1 MKDLFSMKCWAR
13 SAGLGL
19 SLGVATAL
27 VGCAAEGGDTDGVAQ
42 TGDELK
48 GGIPANGKEKSN
60 KGKRVGMGAAG
71 SVGAVDDGGTADEEP
86 TKGNGQG
93 QDKADKV
100 KGKDK
105 DKADEVKGQGK
116 DKADKGK
123 PATGAAGA
131 DADDA
136 DDTEDEDTAVDEA

>member
-1 MKDLFSMKCWAR
+1 MKDLFSMKSWAR

-27 VGCAAEGGDTDGVAQ
+27 VGCAAEGGDTDGVTQ

-60 KGKRVGMGAAG
+60 KGKHVGMGAAG
-71 SVGAVDDGGTADEEP
+71 SIGAVDDAGTVDEEP
-86 TKGNGQG
+86 AKGNGQG
-93 QDKADKV
+93 KDKADKV
-100 KGKDK
+100 KGQ
-105 DKADEVKGQGK
+105 DKADKGQGK

-123 PATGAAGA
+123 PATDAAGA
-131 DADDA
+131 DAEDA
-136 DDTEDEDTAVDEA
+136 EDEDTAVDEA